1 MSLEEL
7 EQLQQQE
14 VEPKLPPQ
22 PPDVQQ
28 QQQRSASRASAK
40 SDKEAVV
47 AAANRSLADF
57 LKSGRV
63 VTTPIAAETAS
74 AHAQPG
80 QTLPPGLL
88 EAIMGGG
95 GGAQVSGGESG
106 AVGGFNFDSIM
117 MESVNLSSLLGG
129 MGNHF
134 AEGSG
139 REEEGASFGNSGAV
153 TQADQP
159 QQQQQPSQNNQQ
171 SRFSQFFSKAAPAA
185 AVAATAD
192 QQSRRSSIQDEL
204 LGSNILREIN
214 GEATIRIPSP
224 EEVDSS
230 SSSKYFTP
238 ISPAAKTGGPP
249 QG

>member
-1 MSLEEL
+1 MTKLDDINRRILRELQQDGRITNADLAAKVGLSASACLRRVQEL
-7 EQLQQQE
+7 ERDG
-14 VEPKLPPQ
+14 VIAGYRA
-22 PPDVQQ
+22 VVN
-28 QQQRSASRASAK
+28 RSA
-40 SDKEAVV
+40 
-47 AAANRSLADF
+47 
-57 LKSGRV
+57 
-63 VTTPIAAETAS
+63 
-74 AHAQPG
+74 
-80 QTLPPGLL
+80 
-88 EAIMGGG
+88 MGGG
-95 GGAQVSGGESG
+95 FTAYV
-106 AVGGFNFDSIM
+106 AVGLSEHHKRNQRNFEKAMSAAPQ
-117 MESVNLSSLLGG
+117 VRAVSSPVV
-129 MGNHF
+129 
-134 AEGSG
+134 G
-139 REEEGASFGNSGAV
+139 RYPWRLHITTTLFWIGE
-153 TQADQP
+153 
-159 QQQQQPSQNNQQ
+159 QPSQNNQQ

>member
-106 AVGGFNFDSIM
+106 AVGGFNFDS
-117 MESVNLSSLLGG
+117 
-129 MGNHF
+129 
-134 AEGSG
+134 
-139 REEEGASFGNSGAV
+139 
-153 TQADQP
+153 
-159 QQQQQPSQNNQQ
+159 
-171 SRFSQFFSKAAPAA
+171 KAAPAA

>member
-139 REEEGASFGNSGAV
+139 REEEGASFGNSVAV

-230 SSSKYFTP
+230 SKYFTP